1 MELELKGINDKK
13 PLLPRKCVDI
23 NGKILYSEGD
33 QAWNLIRLKKDV
45 LNEFYQL
52 KEKRLKFSYQMIY
65 YRVYEDL
72 EKAIKGLKKQNKALP
87 VLLWLYQ
94 EPSI

>member
-1 MELELKGINDKK
+1 MELKEMNDKK
-13 PLLPRKCVDI
+13 PLLPRNCIDI
-23 NGKILYSEGD
+23 DGKILYSEGD
-33 QAWNLIRLKKDV
+33 QAWNLIRLKKEV

-72 EKAIKGLKKQNKALP
+72 EKAIKELKKQNKALP
-87 VLLWLYQ
+87 VILWLYQ
-94 EPSI
+94 ETSV